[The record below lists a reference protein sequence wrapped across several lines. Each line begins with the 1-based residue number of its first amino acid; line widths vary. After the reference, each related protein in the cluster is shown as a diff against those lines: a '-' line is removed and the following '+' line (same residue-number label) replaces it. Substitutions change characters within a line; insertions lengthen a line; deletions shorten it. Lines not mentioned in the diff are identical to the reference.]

1 MQPVRILGPRARRLS
16 PAEPVD
22 VTRPAVGGLELRTTL
37 DLNYSD
43 SYTFNPTLD
52 PRSEQDSFTKVNL
65 RLGLRGDWWELMAY
79 GRNIFDEEVF
89 MQSFDVPVLVGSHA
103 QYLEEGQIWGA
114 RLTARF

>member
-1 MQPVRILGPRARRLS
+1 
-16 PAEPVD
+16 
-22 VTRPAVGGLELRTTL
+22 
-37 DLNYSD
+37 
-43 SYTFNPTLD
+43 
-52 PRSEQDSFTKVNL
+52 SFTKVNL